1 MIYLDHAAATKP
13 LPKAIAAL
21 INTPQGNPN
30 STHAAGEAARASLG
44 EALATIVRCIGARSG
59 DIHLFPTATAAAQTA
74 IYSCYAAGYAGQR
87 NATEHHSILER
98 TYIQRFVM
106 QNTAAT
112 GRFFIAQMLANN
124 ETGEIYGKP
133 ELCKG
138 DLWLC
143 DATAA
148 LGHIPVDVEQLGC
161 DYLVGDALKFGG
173 VPGAAFLYV
182 RPGAPFFP
190 LIEGG
195 TPPVALAC
203 AMAAALKWHTEHM
216 DENRARIELLRETMI
231 SSLLAQMDI
240 LRVNSW
246 IINISP
252 EAEEKSLLLP
262 HILNVSFDG
271 VDGKALALMLS
282 KRGVMVSA
290 GAACTSGNNEPSHVL
305 MAMYGD
311 ENRTRSAIRI
321 SLSHENTAEE
331 CEQAAKIIAECV
343 QTLREIG

>member
-1 MIYLDHAAATKP
+1 MIYLDHAAATPP
-13 LPKAIAAL
+13 LTEAIAAL
-21 INTPQGNPN
+21 INAPQGNPN
-30 STHAAGEAARASLG
+30 STHAAGEAARNALG
-44 EALATIVRCIGARSG
+44 EALTTIARCIGVKSG

-87 NATEHHSILER
+87 NATEHHSILES
-98 TYIQRFVM
+98 TYIQRYVM

-112 GRFFIAQMLANN
+112 GRFFVAQMLANN

-133 ELCKG
+133 DLNSG

-148 LGHIPVDVEQLGC
+148 LGHIPVDVKQLGC
-161 DYLVGDALKFGG
+161 DYLIGDALKFGG
-173 VPGAAFLYV
+173 IPGAAFLYV
-182 RPGAPFFP
+182 KPGAPFFP

-203 AMAAALKWHTEHM
+203 AMAAALEWHVEHM
-216 DENRARIELLRETMI
+216 AENCAKINSCMDKLYGILTRSVPDLVLNSPRLTM
-231 SSLLAQMDI
+231 AHM
-240 LRVNSW
+240 
-246 IINISP
+246 
-252 EAEEKSLLLP
+252 
-262 HILNVSFDG
+262 LNVSFPG

-311 ENRTRSAIRI
+311 ENRARSAIRI

-331 CEQAAKIIAECV
+331 CEQAAKIIADCV